1 MGDLE
6 FDLSPMQ
13 SAFVHSNAQVV
24 MLMGSMGEGKT
35 FSGGVALVRHAAR
48 CGVPIRA
55 AIIRDTHQNLKLSTV
70 PDLQRMFGKFVH
82 FHDDCK
88 RMVIDSRPRVECDL
102 FGIDDP
108 ASLSKLQGPQYAM
121 IWLEEPAPIVEKA
134 NAGLPREVFDLALA
148 RASRQTGTAMR
159 VQITQNPADED
170 HWTEDLFMAPAV
182 MVRDEATGT
191 EIRKAG
197 FRIPYGDNK
206 YLNPHARAANKAAFA
221 NDPGKYTRY
230 VEGRAASVNRGCA
243 VTPEY
248 NAKIHFSELVLP
260 VVPGALGV
268 RGYDAWHHPC
278 IIVSQYINPGRLI
291 VHDVLCGDGCGIKEM
306 IEGPLLTLLATP
318 KYCVNGRSKIG
329 DWRDIGDPSMRTPD
343 QSSVQRTTARLLED
357 KLKTRFEPGPVKL
370 KARLD
375 PLKSSLLRLAPDGNP
390 LVVVSRSAYGLHRAL
405 NGGWHFKKDNSGN
418 IIGTSPE
425 KDAHS
430 HVGDAFS
437 YLVAQVFPFQR
448 ARPSKS
454 ETSARNVRAK
464 SLAESYGHSR
474 HTSGGYLQ

>member
-1 MGDLE
+1 MGDLF
-6 FDLSPMQ
+6 FDLSPIQ
-13 SAFVHSNAQVV
+13 SAFVHSDAQVV

-35 FSGGVALVRHAAR
+35 YAGGVAIVRHAAR
-48 CGVPIRA
+48 CWVPIRA

-70 PDLQRMFGKFVH
+70 PDLQRMFGRFVH
-82 FHDDCK
+82 FHDDFK
-88 RMVIDSRPRVECDL
+88 RMVIDCVPRVECDL

-134 NAGLPREVFDLALA
+134 NAGLPRDVFDLAMA
-148 RASRQTGTAMR
+148 RAARQAGTAMR
-159 VQITQNPADED
+159 VQITQNPADEN

-182 MVRDEATGT
+182 MIENLETGGR
-191 EIRKAG
+191 ILKDC
-197 FRIPYGDNK
+197 FRIPYKDNK
-206 YLNPHARAANKAAFA
+206 YLNQHARDANKVAFA
-221 NDPGKYTRY
+221 NDPGKFARY
-230 VEGRAASVNRGCA
+230 VEGRAAPVNRGCA

-248 NAKIHFSELVLP
+248 NAKIHFTESILP

-291 VHDVLCGDGCGIKEM
+291 VHDVLCGDGCAIEEM
-306 IEGPLLTLLATP
+306 IDGPLLTLLSTP
-318 KYCVNGRSKIG
+318 KYCAVGKPKIG

-370 KARLD
+370 AARLN
-375 PLKSSLLRLAPDGNP
+375 PLKSALLRLAPDGNP
-390 LVVVSRSAYGLHRAL
+390 LVVVSRSAYPLHRAL

-418 IIGTSPE
+418 IIGTQPE

-437 YLVAQVFPFQR
+437 YLVAQVFPFRRER
-448 ARPSKS
+448 ATKS

>member
-121 IWLEEPAPIVEKA
+121 IWLEEPAPVVEKA

-159 VQITQNPADED
+159 VQITQNPADES
-170 HWTEDLFMAPAV
+170 HWTE
-182 MVRDEATGT
+182 
-191 EIRKAG
+191 
-197 FRIPYGDNK
+197 
-206 YLNPHARAANKAAFA
+206 
-221 NDPGKYTRY
+221 
-230 VEGRAASVNRGCA
+230 
-243 VTPEY
+243 
-248 NAKIHFSELVLP
+248 
-260 VVPGALGV
+260 
-268 RGYDAWHHPC
+268 
-278 IIVSQYINPGRLI
+278 
-291 VHDVLCGDGCGIKEM
+291 
-306 IEGPLLTLLATP
+306 
-318 KYCVNGRSKIG
+318 
-329 DWRDIGDPSMRTPD
+329 
-343 QSSVQRTTARLLED
+343 
-357 KLKTRFEPGPVKL
+357 
-370 KARLD
+370 
-375 PLKSSLLRLAPDGNP
+375 
-390 LVVVSRSAYGLHRAL
+390 GL
-405 NGGWHFKKDNSGN
+405 
-418 IIGTSPE
+418 
-425 KDAHS
+425 
-430 HVGDAFS
+430 
-437 YLVAQVFPFQR
+437 
-448 ARPSKS
+448 
-454 ETSARNVRAK
+454 
-464 SLAESYGHSR
+464 
-474 HTSGGYLQ
+474 